1 MEFHQ
6 LRYVIQVA
14 QHLNFSKAAIELCI
28 TQPNLSHQILKLEN
42 EIGVTLFERKT
53 RSVKPTP
60 AGEKFVEHAK
70 KVLAEIDTL
79 SLVMQEF
86 RSASIGTIILG
97 ILPAIGD
104 HGLTTH
110 IPEFQ
115 NSYPGIQI
123 RIIEADGSYD
133 LIKMLLAGTID
144 VGYLIPPH
152 DKDYGDQIHFLPIAK
167 GKIVLI
173 TSKKHRFTKKKHI
186 ILSDAS
192 EEGFILPPLTHSMHK
207 AALAA
212 CRSSG
217 FEPRIACECGQL
229 NTLFSLV
236 ARGLGIGFISSQF
249 VESSSL
255 PDVSVITFEPLIER
269 TGCIAIPKEK
279 RQLPVI
285 SLFCDFILNSLSGSR
300 FIR

>member
-1 MEFHQ
+1 MELHQ

-70 KVLAEIDTL
+70 KVLAELETL

-86 RSASIGTIILG
+86 RSASTGTIILG
-97 ILPAIGD
+97 ILPSIGD

-115 NSYPGIQI
+115 NRYPGIQI

-133 LIKMLLAGTID
+133 LIKMLLTGSID
-144 VGYLIPPH
+144 VAYLIPPH
-152 DKDYGDQIHFLPIAK
+152 DKNYSDQINFHPIAK

-173 TSKKHRFTKKKHI
+173 TSKNHRFATKGHI

-192 EEGFILPPLTHSMHK
+192 EERFILPPVSHSMYN
-207 AALAA
+207 AALNV

-217 FEPRIACECGQL
+217 FEPRISCECSQL
-229 NTLFSLV
+229 NTLFNLV
-236 ARGLGIGFISSQF
+236 AKGLGIGFISSQF
-249 VESSSL
+249 VESSLLS
-255 PDVSVITFEPLIER
+255 DVSMITFEPLIER
-269 TGCIAIPKEK
+269 TGCIAILKDK

-285 SLFCDFILNSLSGSR
+285 SVFRDFILNSLQPDHDL
-300 FIR
+300 